1 MNNLNLSSKKNTIS
15 AHLVANKDYLASA
28 TTKEEIL
35 SRLEEVLS
43 GCNEEKVNEIL
54 KAAASKKD
62 VYKIIQYVWDIILK
76 GDGQGSFDSAR
87 RRRDH

>member
-15 AHLVANKDYLASA
+15 AHLIANKDYLASA
-28 TTKEEIL
+28 TSKGEML
-35 SRLEEVLS
+35 NRLEEVLE

-54 KAAASKKD
+54 KAAAGKKD
-62 VYKIIQYVWDIILK
+62 LYSVMKYVWDIILK
-76 GDGQGSFDSAR
+76 GDGQGSLDSAR